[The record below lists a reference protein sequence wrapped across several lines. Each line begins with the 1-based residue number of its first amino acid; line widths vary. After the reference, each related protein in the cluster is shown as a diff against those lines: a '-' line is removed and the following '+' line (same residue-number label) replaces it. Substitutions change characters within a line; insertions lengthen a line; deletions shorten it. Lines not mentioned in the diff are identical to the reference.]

1 MGIGVHHTHSP
12 CGLSDTGAGTAAQVG
27 IQIADSVVGMSYSFT
42 VTGTN
47 SGTVL
52 SSSAVRTGFAPV
64 QHLPNF
70 P

>member
-1 MGIGVHHTHSP
+1 MGIGVHHACSP
-12 CGLSDTGAGTAAQVG
+12 CSLSDTGAGAAAQVG
-27 IQIADSVVGMSYSFT
+27 IQIADSVTGMSYSFA

-52 SSSAVRTGFAPV
+52 SGSVVRTGFTPV

>member
-1 MGIGVHHTHSP
+1 MGIGVCRTHSP
-12 CGLSDTGAGTAAQVG
+12 CGLSDTGTGAAVQVG

-47 SGTVL
+47 SDTVL
-52 SSSAVRTGFAPV
+52 SGSVVQTGFAPV